1 MRRPRAA
8 KAGRRRKTKDK
19 TRRKTKGGPKVLCQL
34 MSAQAGHHRLMGVV
48 TATDGEALEDYE
60 DLVQQDA
67 EMQPD

>member
-1 MRRPRAA
+1 
-8 KAGRRRKTKDK
+8 
-19 TRRKTKGGPKVLCQL
+19 

-48 TATDGEALEDYE
+48 TATDGEALEDYSYE